1 MPGRANDLIVIPDS
15 FWQLPDVTAALRSRN
30 MGLFFILLQDHAGVT
45 QTQIAIAWGTT
56 QGKVSDLERGV
67 GEVKHLSVFEQI
79 ADGLKLP
86 DPARIALGLAPRS
99 RGPQQQTAGKP
110 KTVAGIP
117 HQPSGAVLASQA
129 LDDELAAMEL
139 AQRAS
144 ASDVSNDVCERI
156 ALTLDDLATAYPTTA
171 PADLLPR
178 VRTHLGYATRLL
190 DGRTTLAQQRR
201 LLTSGG
207 WLSLLAATCLI
218 DLHQDPPALAYLR
231 TAEQLA
237 RETGQAEITG
247 WVLETRAWME
257 LTAGDYRQAVTLSQ
271 GAQQVAPRDGSAY
284 IQATGQEGR
293 AWARLGDPGR
303 TRAALSRVEALAA
316 ALPVPDRPEHHFH
329 YDPAKAEAYAATTLS
344 WVGDPAAE
352 QFARDVLHRLESPPT
367 GPPRYRRASSARLDL
382 SLALVGQGK
391 HDEAAG
397 TALQAVTS
405 GYLVPSNYWRAR
417 EVIGAVSAHGVP
429 EARDLADAYRA
440 ELDAARHANPGADT

>member
-30 MGLFFILLQDHAGVT
+30 MGLFFILLQDHAGVS

-56 QGKVSDLERGV
+56 QGKISDLERGV
-67 GEVKHLSVFEQI
+67 GEVKHLAVFEDI
-79 ADGLKLP
+79 ANGLNLP
-86 DPARIALGLAPRS
+86 DPARITLGLAPRA
-99 RGPQQQTAGKP
+99 PVPKQQPAGKP
-110 KTVAGIP
+110 KTIAAVP
-117 HQPSGAVLASQA
+117 QRPSGVVLASQS
-129 LDDELAAMEL
+129 LDDEMVAIEL

-144 ASDVSNDVCERI
+144 ASDVSDDVCERI
-156 ALTLDDLATAYPTTA
+156 ELVLDELATAYPTTA
-171 PADLLPR
+171 PGDLLPR

-201 LLTSGG
+201 LLASGG
-207 WLSLLAATCLI
+207 WMSLLAATCLI

-237 RETGQAEITG
+237 RETGHAEITG

-257 LTAGDYRQAVTLSQ
+257 LTAGNYGHAVTLSQ

-284 IQATGQEGR
+284 IQATGQAGR
-293 AWARLGDPGR
+293 AWARLGDPIR
-303 TRAALSRVEALAA
+303 TRAALGHVETLAA
-316 ALPVPDRPEHHFH
+316 ALPIPDRPEHHFH

-344 WVGDPAAE
+344 WIGDPAAE
-352 QFARDVLHRLESPPT
+352 QFARDVLHRLESPAA

-429 EARDLADAYRA
+429 EARDLADAYRT
-440 ELDAARHANPGADT
+440 ELDATRHTRSDE